1 MMMKT
6 VTLIYGDGIGKE
18 VIAAAKAVVEATG
31 ADIAWEIQ
39 EAGAEAAEKC
49 ASVYRRRG

>member
-39 EAGAEAAEKC
+39 DRKLRSCKDAEA
-49 ASVYRRRG
+49 VI